1 MTFSACETRHCVNV
15 TIIDDS
21 VGEPDESFS
30 YTLERTLGL
39 DPRITLTPSDGE
51 AVIVD
56 DDCILQPQVV
66 CVTCYFIVVLYIPP
80 VAVVGLERTF
90 YSISEDV
97 GAVEVCAVV
106 TRPNIDC
113 PIEFT
118 FTIHISTVNETAGCS
133 YNYITVNLEC

>member
-1 MTFSACETRHCVNV
+1 MILTFAACDTRHCVNV

-39 DPRITLTPSDGE
+39 DPRITLSPSAGE

-66 CVTCYFIVVLYIPP
+66 RVTCYFIVVLYLQWLWW
-80 VAVVGLERTF
+80 V
-90 YSISEDV
+90 Y
-97 GAVEVCAVV
+97 
-106 TRPNIDC
+106 
-113 PIEFT
+113 
-118 FTIHISTVNETAGCS
+118 
-133 YNYITVNLEC
+133 